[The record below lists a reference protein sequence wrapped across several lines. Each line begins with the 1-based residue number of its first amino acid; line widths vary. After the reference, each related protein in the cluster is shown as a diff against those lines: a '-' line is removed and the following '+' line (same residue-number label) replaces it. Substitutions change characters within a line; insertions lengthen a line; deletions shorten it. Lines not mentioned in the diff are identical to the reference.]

1 MAEGSRYQDKTE
13 RHGMWKVR
21 LKYAAGIVA
30 LAFTVLLALFL
41 PGWYSGWR
49 ETEAMEQVV
58 LEKREELRLIDME
71 TLDIGTKLAMLS
83 ESEEFSYSVSVDMTD
98 SAETDQQYQ
107 EILDEKFS
115 EWYSCHLLPEHP
127 FPISYKDKGE
137 DLTWGVSLDTYVK
150 IDAGVIPV
158 RALVRIN
165 NAEDA
170 IEIAIL
176 DQSNDF
182 LYYAGIISDEML
194 LYSFQVLGV
203 ESEDELDQKL
213 WDGTYSLDMVRDPF
227 WYDYASVCGAN
238 SQEIETTDPTGI
250 FQRVTLRYEE
260 FDVSAFRTM
269 FQSDWGIGLQTMFGT
284 QKWEEIAVSIATMY
298 TGYAVAPVSEEE
310 WFDTW
315 NEEMIDHVRGD
326 LLIIREDGTD
336 TAMVQEKVTGPS
348 AVYGKD
354 FADPIVP
361 DDAGEQAEWA
371 DGEEN
376 DWQAAQDAELMKKYG
391 LEPAEE
397 AAAAY
402 EGE

>member
-1 MAEGSRYQDKTE
+1 M
-13 RHGMWKVR
+13 
-21 LKYAAGIVA
+21 
-30 LAFTVLLALFL
+30 
-41 PGWYSGWR
+41 
-49 ETEAMEQVV
+49 
-58 LEKREELRLIDME
+58 
-71 TLDIGTKLAMLS
+71 
-83 ESEEFSYSVSVDMTD
+83 
-98 SAETDQQYQ
+98 
-107 EILDEKFS
+107 
-115 EWYSCHLLPEHP
+115 
-127 FPISYKDKGE
+127 
-137 DLTWGVSLDTYVK
+137 K